1 MKKYIIN
8 GLITFSIV
16 GFWVGF
22 KTAIDEWRGFGL

>member
-8 GLITFSIV
+8 GLITYAIV

-22 KTAIDEWRGFGL
+22 KIAYDEWKGVF